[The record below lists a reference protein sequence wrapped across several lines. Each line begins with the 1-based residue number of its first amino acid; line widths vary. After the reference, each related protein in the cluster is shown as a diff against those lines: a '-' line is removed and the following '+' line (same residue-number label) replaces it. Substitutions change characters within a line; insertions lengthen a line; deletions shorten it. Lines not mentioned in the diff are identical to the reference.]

1 MFTSVPSETVP
12 SYGVEVCTTTT
23 SGGSVVANNR
33 GTSESRLG
41 TYARRRAAAHAGS
54 DERRLER
61 DAVAVREAGMAV
73 ERVEPELG
81 QGLVDGRRAASA
93 ASRSCRWTPPGAS
106 RAEPRGER

>member
-41 TYARRRAAAHAGS
+41 TYARRGL
-54 DERRLER
+54 RRMPGPTN
-61 DAVAVREAGMAV
+61 DVSSVT
-73 ERVEPELG
+73 P
-81 QGLVDGRRAASA
+81 
-93 ASRSCRWTPPGAS
+93 SRSGRPGWPLSA
-106 RAEPRGER
+106 